1 MISVFEHFSEKNGA
15 LRWNLFIEKKKYNVQ
30 WPNSYTSC
38 RSSDSE
44 SHRCRHVTMHHSL
57 QLKILHNIWVV
68 KIYIY
73 NYYKRCKYS

>member
-15 LRWNLFIEKKKYNVQ
+15 IRWNLFIGKQKYNVQ

-44 SHRCRHVTMHHSL
+44 SHRCRHVTMHHS
-57 QLKILHNIWVV
+57 
-68 KIYIY
+68 
-73 NYYKRCKYS
+73 